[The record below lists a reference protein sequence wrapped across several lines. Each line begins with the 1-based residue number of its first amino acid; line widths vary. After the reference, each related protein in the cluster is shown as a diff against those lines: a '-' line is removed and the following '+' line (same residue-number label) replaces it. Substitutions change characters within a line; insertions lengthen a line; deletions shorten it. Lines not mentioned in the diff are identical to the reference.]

1 MLSEEIFPTGSN
13 LTQYGQDL
21 MGLLLTLMELIGGI
35 LSKQRS
41 VLKRSYYASY
51 NYNFSY

>member
-1 MLSEEIFPTGSN
+1 MLSEEIFRTGSN

-21 MGLLLTLMELIGGI
+21 IGLLLTLMDRMGGI

-41 VLKRSYYASY
+41 VLKR
-51 NYNFSY
+51 